1 MWRFMRA
8 LSTRVDGPGASVH
21 FGAHARHPEGDR
33 MIVRIDIDKAAD
45 DFGYRVSHESEEMY
59 GDEGLASIVECLI
72 AAVEGLPP
80 EALAAELW
88 YDRVVS
94 GTYPL
99 SVIGMNVE
107 QVAQHAVNTTA
118 MIDELLPDR

>member
-1 MWRFMRA
+1 
-8 LSTRVDGPGASVH
+8 
-21 FGAHARHPEGDR
+21 
-33 MIVRIDIDKAAD
+33 MIVRIDIDKGTD
-45 DFGYRVSHESEEMY
+45 SFGYRVSYESEEMY
-59 GDEGLASIVECLI
+59 GDDGLDSIVECLI
-72 AAVEGLPP
+72 AAVEGMPP

-88 YDRVVS
+88 HDGVVS